1 MIGLDGH
8 VEYCKRFRSSAYK
21 QPWGRGILAHEPLPC
36 ILPWIPKGPF
46 PLHGQL
52 QNVEPDVDD
61 LSGPKL
67 LVPCYMNAGLKLD
80 RVSKGQTWHEKLDA
94 SRALGLKKWL
104 TILTAGG
111 VAFDMVQQHFAVQ
124 SASQILLIDA
134 LELALTSKST
144 STLHARANP
153 VIRLMK
159 WCKDHALQPFPLDHV
174 LVFKYLESI
183 RDVCAPTYPK
193 SVLGSIAFMTYC
205 LGLKSGH
212 AVLGSQM
219 VTGLSASLFLK
230 KRKTVQRPPLKVWHV
245 KRLESIAC
253 GRESITIIDQVAAGF
268 FCFLVYG
275 RARFSD
281 GQNARNF
288 VLDVIDGSKPPQ
300 GFLEASIQRS
310 KTSYTLERKTRH
322 LPMVAQ
328 VTGLSDVSWAI
339 AWTRAMKKSG
349 FQTGAGLPL
358 LPAPLM
364 AGEWDAVPISAE
376 AATKWI
382 RKLLLD
388 APGLDDA
395 EREYILQLGTHSC
408 KTTILSWAA
417 KKGTDP
423 QTRKIMGYHSLGKQ
437 NAVFIYGRD
446 NIAPALREISEIV
459 TLISTGKF
467 LPDKTRSGYF
477 ATEGEDKD
485 GGVNN
490 LDPTPDELRGDSSS
504 EDSADGDHAEH
515 SDAEQAVDAV
525 VGKWTGDFDPDI
537 LPTDPEQY
545 LRHGVSRVL
554 HLISD
559 ESGTSLT
566 CGRPTTKSYER
577 LRELPTVLH
586 PVCKQCFALFAR
598 DFF

>member
-1 MIGLDGH
+1 
-8 VEYCKRFRSSAYK
+8 
-21 QPWGRGILAHEPLPC
+21 
-36 ILPWIPKGPF
+36 
-46 PLHGQL
+46 
-52 QNVEPDVDD
+52 
-61 LSGPKL
+61 
-67 LVPCYMNAGLKLD
+67 
-80 RVSKGQTWHEKLDA
+80 
-94 SRALGLKKWL
+94 
-104 TILTAGG
+104 
-111 VAFDMVQQHFAVQ
+111 
-124 SASQILLIDA
+124 
-134 LELALTSKST
+134 
-144 STLHARANP
+144 
-153 VIRLMK
+153 
-159 WCKDHALQPFPLDHV
+159 
-174 LVFKYLESI
+174 
-183 RDVCAPTYPK
+183 
-193 SVLGSIAFMTYC
+193 
-205 LGLKSGH
+205 
-212 AVLGSQM
+212 
-219 VTGLSASLFLK
+219 
-230 KRKTVQRPPLKVWHV
+230 
-245 KRLESIAC
+245 
-253 GRESITIIDQVAAGF
+253 
-268 FCFLVYG
+268 
-275 RARFSD
+275 
-281 GQNARNF
+281 
-288 VLDVIDGSKPPQ
+288 
-300 GFLEASIQRS
+300 
-310 KTSYTLERKTRH
+310 
-322 LPMVAQ
+322 
-328 VTGLSDVSWAI
+328 
-339 AWTRAMKKSG
+339 
-349 FQTGAGLPL
+349 
-358 LPAPLM
+358 M

-417 KKGTDP
+417 KKGTDL

-467 LPDKTRSGYF
+467 LPEYF

-598 DFF
+598 DFFLTRACPILR